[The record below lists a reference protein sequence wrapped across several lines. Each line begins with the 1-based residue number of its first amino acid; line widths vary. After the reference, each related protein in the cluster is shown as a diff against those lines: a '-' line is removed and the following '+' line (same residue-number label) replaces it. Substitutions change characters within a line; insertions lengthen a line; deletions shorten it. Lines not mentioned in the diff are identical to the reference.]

1 MKRKRPYNI
10 ETCKRCRY
18 RGFLDYDT
26 QICCNYIGI
35 TGHARSLL
43 PPREDGQCPAFEE
56 GELQSLP
63 IPRPMVGEP
72 KERPEPRSPAD
83 SMADRFKQ
91 MQDLYDQGMTDREIG
106 EEMRCS
112 ERTVSSWRRRAGLPG
127 NGAKKKHFYD
137 PEEFRKL
144 YDQGYSDARISKM
157 TGYHHS
163 VIANWRNKNGL
174 PPVNR
179 GGKDP
184 IFDRARMRE
193 LYDKG
198 LFDSQIA
205 KELGCTE
212 SAVKH
217 WRDKVGLPA
226 QTKREDLK

>member
-1 MKRKRPYNI
+1 MRKRRTYDK
-10 ETCKRCRY
+10 TFCQRCRY
-18 RGFLDYDT
+18 RGYLDYDT
-26 QICCNYIGI
+26 QVCCNYMWI
-35 TGHARSLL
+35 TGTPRISL
-43 PPREDGQCPAFEE
+43 PKREDGLCPAFEE
-56 GELQSLP
+56 GELEVSKVP
-63 IPRPMVGEP
+63 PPMVGEP
-72 KERPEPRSPAD
+72 KERPTMRDPNERT
-83 SMADRFKQ
+83 ADRFKQ
-91 MQDLYDQGMTDREIG
+91 MQALYDQGLTDREIG
-106 EEMRCS
+106 EEIRCS

-137 PEEFRKL
+137 PEVFQKM
-144 YDQGYSDARISKM
+144 YDMGYSDARMSKL

-163 VIANWRNKNGL
+163 VISNWRNKNGL
-174 PPVNR
+174 PPVNK
-179 GGKDP
+179 GGKEP
-184 IFDRARMRE
+184 VFDRARMRE